1 MEDKKLNEQE
11 SLALIAQMI
20 QNSKKGLVVGSGNSF
35 LFWGYLTL
43 AVSIAIF
50 VLLYFTGSQSWFWLG
65 SSGNRMFVYLVDV
78 PERWEKNYEL
88 C

>member
-1 MEDKKLNEQE
+1 MENKKLNEQE
-11 SLALIAQMI
+11 SLALITQMI

-50 VLLYFTGSQSWFWLG
+50 LLLYITGNSELVLVG
-65 SSGNRMFVYLVDV
+65 VVDSGDRMSVYLLGFSA
-78 PERWEKNYEL
+78 EW
-88 C
+88 